1 LELKFSGLKMLSIKP
16 WNRCKNWV
24 HLLKKTVCKI
34 SDEELV
40 AFPAELAQDI
50 AKRIRDAAEMGDVT
64 TVNSIAAEIKRHSNS
79 CVPLSNQIVQLAGEF
94 DLEGIQKLVDTL
106 DA

>member
-1 LELKFSGLKMLSIKP
+1 
-16 WNRCKNWV
+16 
-24 HLLKKTVCKI
+24 
-34 SDEELV
+34 V
-40 AFPAELAQDI
+40 AIPAELAQDI
-50 AKRIRDAAEMGDVT
+50 AKRIRDTAKMGDVT

-94 DLEGIQKLVDTL
+94 DLKGIKKLVDTL